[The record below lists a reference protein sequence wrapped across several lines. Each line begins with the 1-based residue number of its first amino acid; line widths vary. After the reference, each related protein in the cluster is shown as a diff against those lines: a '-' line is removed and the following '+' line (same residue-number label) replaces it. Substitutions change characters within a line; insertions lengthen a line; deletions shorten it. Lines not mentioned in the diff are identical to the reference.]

1 MCPVYYT
8 SFFVF
13 FSNGLNE
20 YLHFSF
26 FYFFHYN
33 YLQTPSPLQPS
44 ILESSPII
52 HEMNQ
57 SFIKSVISLKSLIF
71 VAIQEVRDTEIL
83 DRTVSMLKNQFNLN
97 YKYLASPKIGRKV
110 KEIYAFLYRT
120 DKVEYLQESYTVSDE
135 KDLFI
140 REPFFAKFKAG
151 NFDFYVISIH
161 IIWGDS
167 FAERKAEALL
177 LDDVYLAVQ
186 NLNDEN
192 DILLMG
198 DFNLGPDD
206 KGFVELLE
214 ISDMIVVN
222 EKIPT
227 SIKDRLYDN
236 IFFQSNYTKEF
247 TGSFG
252 VMKFD
257 EQLFD
262 NDDKK
267 ASLMVSDHRPLW
279 AVFDVGRDED

>member
-1 MCPVYYT
+1 MEKLPIKILLII
-8 SFFVF
+8 FFILPNIF
-13 FSNGLNE
+13 ADTITITTFNIRIFSNN
-20 YLHFSF
+20 SRD
-26 FYFFHYN
+26 
-33 YLQTPSPLQPS
+33 
-44 ILESSPII
+44 ESELYHICNLI
-52 HEMNQ
+52 KEFD
-57 SFIKSVISLKSLIF
+57 FI
-71 VAIQEVRDTEIL
+71 AIQEVRDTKIL
-83 DRTVSMLKNQFNLN
+83 DRTISMLKNQFDLD

-120 DKVEYLQESYTVSDE
+120 DKVEYLEESYVVGDE

-167 FAERKAEALL
+167 IAERRAEALL
-177 LDDVYLAVQ
+177 LDDVYLSVQ
-186 NLNDEN
+186 NMDAEN

-206 KGFVELLE
+206 KGFLELLE
-214 ISDMIVVN
+214 ISDMIYVN

-236 IFFQSNYTKEF
+236 IFFQSNFTQEF
-247 TGSFG
+247 TGKYG

-257 EQLFD
+257 EQLFG

-279 AVFDVGRDED
+279 AVFDVSLDDD